1 MSKQTKSSVGN
12 ASLSAKLAD
21 QPKSREGKKAYKRQ
35 RIKAA
40 AKDIF
45 AVHGFENTNLREIA
59 QAAGVALGTLSLY
72 ARDKR
77 DLILLMFND
86 EMAEII
92 EKAGKEIDE
101 QNEFLTNIMG
111 FFETFYREF
120 GSNVILARTFLQQN
134 FFFSGINTSALA
146 ENEAQ
151 IVRHLCRAIIIAR
164 GKSEVRLDEDVEIL
178 AQSIYLTYVA
188 SVRLWISEE
197 RPVPKRGIAHLHR
210 LLLVQIRGLSSE
222 S

>member
-1 MSKQTKSSVGN
+1 
-12 ASLSAKLAD
+12 
-21 QPKSREGKKAYKRQ
+21 
-35 RIKAA
+35 
-40 AKDIF
+40 
-45 AVHGFENTNLREIA
+45 
-59 QAAGVALGTLSLY
+59 
-72 ARDKR
+72 
-77 DLILLMFND
+77 
-86 EMAEII
+86 
-92 EKAGKEIDE
+92 
-101 QNEFLTNIMG
+101 
-111 FFETFYREF
+111 
-120 GSNVILARTFLQQN
+120 VILARTFLQQN